1 LASAQPCAGNLPS
14 LVTNP
19 NVPNRSFSVLAI
31 LTATL
36 IAQVARAQ
44 DSTRVDSLPFRK
56 GQWAGQ
62 FTASSEHSNV
72 GVLRFRSPRV
82 AWLINGNVSLSNQT
96 DHGSGQADSS
106 TYSDRQ
112 QRTASHVSMRLGRR
126 VYHPLAYHAGG
137 FYSLGITGGGGW
149 SRDTQSFTIS
159 PPVPGTGSQ
168 QVSSSEW
175 HGGVFAEIGAS
186 YLIIDHV
193 SLGMITSIESVYTA
207 TRITG
212 NQQRHGHILSLST
225 DVLSIVATVYF

>member
-1 LASAQPCAGNLPS
+1 LPSAQPCAGNLPS

-19 NVPNRSFSVLAI
+19 NVPNRPLSVLAV
-31 LTATL
+31 LTASL
-36 IAQVARAQ
+36 IAQAARAQ
-44 DSTRVDSLPFRK
+44 DSSRVDSLPFRK

-96 DHGSGQADSS
+96 DQGSGQVDSS

-112 QRTASHVSMRLGRR
+112 QRTDSHVSIRLGRR
-126 VYHPLAYHAGG
+126 AYHPLALHAGG

-149 SRDTQSFTIS
+149 SRNTERFTVS
-159 PPVPGTGSQ
+159 PPIPGTGSQ
-168 QVSSSEW
+168 KVSSSEW
-175 HGGVFAEIGAS
+175 HGGVFGELGAS

-193 SLGMITSIESVYTA
+193 SLGMITSIEGVYTA
-207 TRITG
+207 TRTTG
-212 NQQRHGHILSLST
+212 SQQRRGHILSLST